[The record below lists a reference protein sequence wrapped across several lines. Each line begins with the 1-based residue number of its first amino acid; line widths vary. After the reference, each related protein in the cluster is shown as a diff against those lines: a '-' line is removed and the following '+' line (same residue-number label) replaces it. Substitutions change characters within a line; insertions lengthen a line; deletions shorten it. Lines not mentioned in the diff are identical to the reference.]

1 MKQTA
6 NATARFELEWNC
18 PTPTAAPVIFQSG
31 PKSRGFGMCQR
42 VGKDCLT
49 VVTNEGH
56 LPGQCVMVR
65 LAEPVIVA
73 EAATTGTTTIELKTR
88 VEWCQPAPSGHGFV
102 AGLRVIQDV
111 PEACAPLSTLRMAYM
126 ARSN

>member
-6 NATARFELEWNC
+6 NAAAQMELEWNC

-31 PKSRGFGMCQR
+31 PKVRGIGMCQR

-49 VVTNEGH
+49 VVTNEAH

-65 LAEPVIVA
+65 LAEPVVVA
-73 EAATTGTTTIELKTR
+73 DAATTGTPMELKAR
-88 VEWCQPAPSGHGFV
+88 VEWCRPAKNGRGYT

-111 PEACAPLSTLRMAYM
+111 PEACSLLVTLRMAYL